1 MRNKNNVLLLK
12 ANKKKHLCSSF
23 IQENNKLSKILN
35 DSYYNNNNLIN
46 NKSKKFSQK
55 LYNFINR
62 QNGINKI
69 NLNNSV
75 NSNSLSNFFLIKPKN
90 FKKKMFNIKKESNNI
105 MENYKYSFDYD
116 YYNNKSKDDISYLFK
131 DDKNKNQYLTERNHI
146 KKLITKRNKSYN
158 DLFFKNYN
166 KSFNNN
172 NINKI
177 TFNLHNENFQN
188 SIQSYNIIMKN
199 KMIYEDMNINYRNFL
214 FENYNNS
221 LNNLNPIIKQNEILK
236 IKKIS
241 IPKIQINNIISFE
254 NTKNKK
260 NSFDNNNLISN
271 NNFNDNNNSN
281 IIKLKISSKKN
292 NNLEFPESRQQFS
305 LINSED
311 NNKIFLIGGLT
322 INKSNTIWEL
332 NPLNFTWK
340 KIKNNNNPPSSRFGH
355 STIIHNNKI
364 IIFGGKKIASQNFGN
379 IEIFNLI
386 NLNWKKIK
394 FDETCFIDNNNN
406 NNNNIL
412 MKNNNTNNIN
422 NLIKKINYRK
432 NHIAIKVG
440 TSVFIYGGFDEKGN
454 LLNDS
459 FILDLISKNWM
470 KPHFKNKNFSLPKI
484 AYHKSCLVL
493 YNKIQMNFK
502 FDIYNLNYDISKFK
516 NKNFIK
522 EIGIYIFGGIINKN
536 LDNTNKNNNNY
547 NNIYDNNN
555 SYLINDELFC
565 IKIGNYP
572 LEIIKL
578 KTFGKGPC
586 CRFSSSINYY
596 EDGNFIVIFGGK
608 TNKINSIDKKIYC
621 LNDTFLLNLSNLNW
635 IKVEYCNKN
644 NINVEGRFLHES
656 VIFENKLIIFGGMN
670 DNNFI
675 GSEILIIYLENK
687 KMSEKKKKIR
697 ILK

>member
-12 ANKKKHLCSSF
+12 ANKKKHFCSSF
-23 IQENNKLSKILN
+23 VQENNKLSKILN
-35 DSYYNNNNLIN
+35 DSFYNNDNLIN

-55 LYNFINR
+55 LYNFITR
-62 QNGINKI
+62 QNGMNTI
-69 NLNNSV
+69 NLNNSI

-116 YYNNKSKDDISYLFK
+116 YYNINNKNKDDISYLFK
-131 DDKNKNQYLTERNHI
+131 DDKNKNQYLTERNDI
-146 KKLITKRNKSYN
+146 KKFITKRNKSYN
-158 DLFFKNYN
+158 DLFFKNN
-166 KSFNNN
+166 KSLDNK
-172 NINKI
+172 NKI
-177 TFNLHNENFQN
+177 TFNLYDENFKN

-214 FENYNNS
+214 YENFNNS

-241 IPKIQINNIISFE
+241 IPKIQINNIFSLE
-254 NTKNKK
+254 NSKNKK
-260 NSFDNNNLISN
+260 NLFENN
-271 NNFNDNNNSN
+271 NNFINNNIN
-281 IIKLKISSKKN
+281 TIKLKIFLKKN

-311 NNKIFLIGGLT
+311 DKIFLIGGLT

-332 NPLNFTWK
+332 NPFNFTWK

-355 STIIHNNKI
+355 SAIFYNNKI
-364 IIFGGKKIASQNFGN
+364 IIFGGKKIGSQNFGN
-379 IEIFNLI
+379 LEIFNLN
-386 NLNWKKIK
+386 NLRWKKINYENIS
-394 FDETCFIDNNNN
+394 FVNNNN
-406 NNNNIL
+406 NNNN
-412 MKNNNTNNIN
+412 KNNNNNNKNNIDDMN
-422 NLIKKINYRK
+422 NITKIINYRK

-440 TSVFIYGGFDEKGN
+440 KSVLIYGGLDEKGN
-454 LLNDS
+454 ILNDS
-459 FILDLISKNWM
+459 YIFDLISQNWM
-470 KPHFKNKNFSLPKI
+470 KTQFKNKNISLPKI

-493 YNKIQMNFK
+493 YNKIQMNNK
-502 FDIYNLNYDISKFK
+502 FDIYNLNYDLSKIKTK
-516 NKNFIK
+516 NVIK

-536 LDNTNKNNNNY
+536 YYENSKNINNNNNY
-547 NNIYDNNN
+547 DNNN
-555 SYLINDELFC
+555 NYLINDELFC
-565 IKIGNYP
+565 IKIGKNP

-578 KTFGKGPC
+578 KTFGKSPC

-608 TNKINSIDKKIYC
+608 TNKNNSIDNKIYC

-635 IKVEYCNKN
+635 IKVEYNN
-644 NINVEGRFLHES
+644 NINIEGRFLHES

-675 GSEILIIYLENK
+675 GSEILIIDLESK
-687 KMSEKKKKIR
+687 KEKRKKFR